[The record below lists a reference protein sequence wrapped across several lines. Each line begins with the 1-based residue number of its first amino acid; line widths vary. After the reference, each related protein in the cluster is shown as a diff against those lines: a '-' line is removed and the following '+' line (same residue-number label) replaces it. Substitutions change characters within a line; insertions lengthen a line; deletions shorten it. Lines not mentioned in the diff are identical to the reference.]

1 MLCRKEI
8 SQLPARLC
16 QKRKGLKINSR
27 SLSERTVAQEPK
39 SACSRRNEIA
49 DVVSGW
55 TKIPVN
61 KLTESEAGR
70 LAKLEQILH
79 KRVIGQE
86 EAVSAVAKA
95 VRRGRVGLKDP
106 KKPIGSFLFWD
117 RQE

>member
-1 MLCRKEI
+1 MSKGDLAAAGALMSEKEMLENKQQKLIRKN
-8 SQLPARLC
+8 R
-16 QKRKGLKINSR
+16 
-27 SLSERTVAQEPK
+27 RTGAKNQPVVGE
-39 SACSRRNEIA
+39 NEIA

-61 KLTESEAGR
+61 KLTVSEAGR